1 MELKF
6 FIVIIENSLLKMEI
20 FYNLF
25 LVVFKKKLFIFS
37 ISFFAQINYL
47 QILGIYGNPSGN
59 PSPAYYLGR
68 FYFN

>member
-25 LVVFKKKLFIFS
+25 LVVFKKKLFIL
-37 ISFFAQINYL
+37 I
-47 QILGIYGNPSGN
+47 
-59 PSPAYYLGR
+59 
-68 FYFN
+68 